1 MWNHNGIKGK
11 QFLPTEK
18 VASSSWQ
25 ITRAAPKDPKK
36 GIRTKWWE
44 KDMESNMK
52 NTKSQEDFDK
62 QLLMAGDKFTV
73 VHFFS
78 PGCGACK
85 ALHSKV
91 NQFAAMHPGLQ
102 FLMVNYNEQTEICKR
117 LNVHVL
123 PLFHFYRGVE
133 GRIYSFSCTI
143 ATFHKFKDALKRHG
157 VQTKSLAAEKVSEE
171 SEHNSIAPLTDIPKA
186 SDASPNMDGDD
197 SPIESKQ

>member
-25 ITRAAPKDPKK
+25 ITRAAPKDPK
-36 GIRTKWWE
+36 KWWE

-85 ALHSKV
+85 ALHSK
-91 NQFAAMHPGLQ
+91 
-102 FLMVNYNEQTEICKR
+102 
-117 LNVHVL
+117 
-123 PLFHFYRGVE
+123 
-133 GRIYSFSCTI
+133 
-143 ATFHKFKDALKRHG
+143 FHKFKDALKRHG